1 MLVTIKKKPFNILGK
16 NNNIIEAL
24 SRTNFFRRFSGISVF
39 TLKLSADNRVIRG
52 FSKFGFTCFLTWLS
66 LYIYCTYRA
75 HAEDQTVL
83 RVLFSTKVQRY
94 GDDYERISS
103 TIYVIF
109 AFWKIP
115 FRLNI
120 NNGFMG
126 MVVKVDKALEELGAT
141 VNYNFDA
148 LLALS
153 MSISQTSLCVTRLL
167 SVWLTLRHLGV
178 PVPSEKM
185 FQVILSDS
193 LALIATAHYS
203 FFLTVLRS
211 RFRHMNKI
219 LQDIKNHKSWEH
231 KLFIRGSMFSN
242 PQKAVS
248 LQDKF
253 ICEKIKACANIHAML
268 YKMTDLI
275 NKVFGSILMVTILI
289 YQTYTVW
296 FMFSFMEATA
306 AGLFHDVERY
316 VVFCI
321 NVFWEIG
328 YATFITFMVIYV
340 SERAVYESQQTPF
353 ILHQIMYSD
362 FSPEVKAEAM
372 QLSIQCM
379 HQKLVFTAF
388 GLYELN
394 YATLHN
400 LCRSVCTY
408 LIILLQFVTD
418 AKAIDM
424 NETTQ

>member
-1 MLVTIKKKPFNILGK
+1 MFVTIKKKPFNILG
-16 NNNIIEAL
+16 NNHNIIEAL

-153 MSISQTSLCVTRLL
+153 MSISQTFLCVTRLL

-193 LALIATAHYS
+193 LALIATAHFS
-203 FFLTVLRS
+203 FFLTVLRC

-268 YKMTDLI
+268 YQMTDLT

-289 YQTYTVW
+289 YQTYTIW

-340 SERAVYESQQTPF
+340 SERAVYE
-353 ILHQIMYSD
+353 
-362 FSPEVKAEAM
+362 V
-372 QLSIQCM
+372 
-379 HQKLVFTAF
+379 
-388 GLYELN
+388 
-394 YATLHN
+394 
-400 LCRSVCTY
+400 SVTHRR
-408 LIILLQFVTD
+408 
-418 AKAIDM
+418 A
-424 NETTQ
+424 